1 MYRMKMISQ
10 DDEINYLL
18 GEVDPFNNNKMT
30 YSEIVQLLS
39 NHMVTNHDD
48 PNMPQQSIPILEK
61 FSLLSQDNSNAQ
73 NINLNFTEEG
83 QYN

>member
-39 NHMVTNHDD
+39 NNMVTNHDD

-61 FSLLSQDNSNAQ
+61 FSLLSQDNSNSQ

>member
-1 MYRMKMISQ
+1 MISQ
-10 DDEINYLL
+10 EDEVIYLL

-48 PNMPQQSIPILEK
+48 PSLPQQSIPILEK
-61 FSLLSQDNSNAQ
+61 FSLIS
-73 NINLNFTEEG
+73 
-83 QYN
+83 

>member
-30 YSEIVQLLS
+30 YSEIV
-39 NHMVTNHDD
+39 
-48 PNMPQQSIPILEK
+48 
-61 FSLLSQDNSNAQ
+61 
-73 NINLNFTEEG
+73 
-83 QYN
+83 